1 MDPDSTLCIIGI
13 ILLSLLAAV
22 FYAFKNAFTRLRD
35 WNIEEKDD
43 DREKLLI
50 CKICDNSEKYSQK
63 ANAIAVI
70 FITIAIIW
78 GAVFFF
84 PKLLEVLGDGALWEF
99 VATAILVVAAL
110 LINLGFVRGLSLALG
125 YRKPEKF
132 VGKFIFIYNLFAVLF
147 SPFTFVFS
155 LISAATSRLFG
166 LKPDDEKVDVT
177 EEEIRMLVDEGEI
190 EEGQKEMI
198 NNVFEFDDIT
208 AGEIMTHRTDI
219 VAMEKDEATMQA
231 ALDISIEHGYSRIPV
246 FEEYIDKIVGIVYI
260 KDLFNQINNGESRDF
275 NLTGIMREPLFVPK
289 SIRCRDLFH
298 EMKLK
303 KMQLAVVLD
312 EYGGTSGIITME
324 DILES
329 IVGNIQDEY
338 DNEEEEISACEDG
351 SFIFEGTID
360 LEEAQETLGFEI
372 DEEIECD
379 TLGGFVFYLLGKVPA
394 ENENPVV
401 EYKNVEFEVVA
412 MDERRI
418 AKVRARVLEPEEQTE
433 EETEE

>member
-13 ILLSLLAAV
+13 ILLSLMAAI
-22 FYAFKNAFTRLRD
+22 FYAFKNAFTLLRD
-35 WNIEEKDD
+35 WKIEENDD
-43 DREKLLI
+43 SRLT
-50 CKICDNSEKYSQK
+50 KICENGEKYSLK

-70 FITIAIIW
+70 FETVALVW
-78 GAVFFF
+78 GVVVFY
-84 PKLLEVLGDGALWEF
+84 PKLFEVFKNGFLSALILVLGALF
-99 VATAILVVAAL
+99 L
-110 LINLGFVRGLSLALG
+110 NLGLVRGVAFAMG
-125 YRKPEKF
+125 RKNPEKF
-132 VGKFIFIYNLFAVLF
+132 ASKFIWLYTLFDVVL
-147 SPFTFVFS
+147 SPVTFVLS
-155 LISAATSRLFG
+155 LITALVSRILG
-166 LKPDDEKVDVT
+166 LKPDDARVDVT

-208 AGEIMTHRTDI
+208 AGEVMTHRTDI
-219 VAMEKDEATMQA
+219 VAMEKTEATMQA

-246 FEEYIDKIVGIVYI
+246 YDEYIDKIVGIVYI
-260 KDLFNQINNGESRDF
+260 KDLFTHINEGESKDF
-275 NLTGIMREPLFVPK
+275 NLISIMREPLFVPK

-329 IVGNIQDEY
+329 IVGSIQDEY
-338 DNEEEEISACEDG
+338 DDEEEEISACEDG
-351 SFIFEGTID
+351 SFLFEGTVSLD
-360 LEEAQETLGFEI
+360 EAVKTLGIEI

-379 TLGGFVFYLLGKVPA
+379 TLGGFVFYLLGTVPA
-394 ENENPVV
+394 ENENPTV
-401 EYKNVEFEVVA
+401 EYQNVSFEVVA

-418 AKVRARVLEPEEQTE
+418 AKVRARVLETKPDD
-433 EETEE
+433 ETDDEKQE